1 MAEKCQNERK
11 KNENS
16 SETKRIHQKV
26 PYEQI
31 QDILHVKGWLHK
43 ITYWMEMSV
52 N

>member
-1 MAEKCQNERK
+1 MAEKHQNERK

-31 QDILHVKGWLHK
+31 QDILYVKG
-43 ITYWMEMSV
+43 
-52 N
+52 